1 MRLPKSLIVRNVR
14 YYLKSK
20 TQKSKTK
27 YIILPITKHC
37 LLANSYRQFAA
48 NMIYVSYF
56 FGRSAA
62 AIVLAVVTELEETVV
77 TSTMFL
83 FGINFCR
90 HSYLAIFYDQKPA
103 RPHSRLPR
111 PMSCPRGKKAP
122 RRPARGGPAEGGI
135 DGRLRGDNTRC
146 DIFLCLCVTWGK

>member
-27 YIILPITKHC
+27 DITLPITKHC

-56 FGRSAA
+56 FVGQQ
-62 AIVLAVVTELEETVV
+62 L
-77 TSTMFL
+77 
-83 FGINFCR
+83 
-90 HSYLAIFYDQKPA
+90 Q
-103 RPHSRLPR
+103 
-111 PMSCPRGKKAP
+111 
-122 RRPARGGPAEGGI
+122 
-135 DGRLRGDNTRC
+135 
-146 DIFLCLCVTWGK
+146 

>member
-1 MRLPKSLIVRNVR
+1 MRLPKPLIVRNVR
-14 YYLKSK
+14 YYLNCK

-27 YIILPITKHC
+27 DTSLPITKCC

-62 AIVLAVVTELEETVV
+62 AIVLAVVTELEETMV

-83 FGINFCR
+83 FGINF
-90 HSYLAIFYDQKPA
+90 A
-103 RPHSRLPR
+103 
-111 PMSCPRGKKAP
+111 
-122 RRPARGGPAEGGI
+122 
-135 DGRLRGDNTRC
+135 
-146 DIFLCLCVTWGK
+146 VTHI

>member
-27 YIILPITKHC
+27 DITLPITKHC

-48 NMIYVSYF
+48 NMIYVSF
-56 FGRSAA
+56 FCRSAA

-77 TSTMFL
+77 TSKMFL

-122 RRPARGGPAEGGI
+122 RRPARGGGPAE
-135 DGRLRGDNTRC
+135 DGTDARSWHGAFSPRG
-146 DIFLCLCVTWGK
+146 

>member
-1 MRLPKSLIVRNVR
+1 MRLPKPLIVRNVR

-27 YIILPITKHC
+27 DITLPITKHS
-37 LLANSYRQFAA
+37 LSANSYRQFAA

-122 RRPARGGPAEGGI
+122 RRPARGGGPAEGGT
-135 DGRLRGDNTRC
+135 DARSRHGAFSPRGQHTM
-146 DIFLCLCVTWGK
+146 

>member
-1 MRLPKSLIVRNVR
+1 MRLPKPLIVRNVR

-27 YIILPITKHC
+27 DITLPITKHC

-56 FGRSAA
+56 SCRSAA
-62 AIVLAVVTELEETVV
+62 AIVLAVVTKLEETVA

-83 FGINFCR
+83 FGITFCR
-90 HSYLAIFYDQKPA
+90 HSYLAIFCDQKPA
-103 RPHSRLPR
+103 RPHSRLSP
-111 PMSCPRGKKAP
+111 PHILPPVDKKAP
-122 RRPARGGPAEGGI
+122 RRLARGGLAEGGT
-135 DGRLRGDNTRC
+135 DARSRHGAFSPRGQHTM
-146 DIFLCLCVTWGK
+146 

>member
-27 YIILPITKHC
+27 DITLPITKHS

-56 FGRSAA
+56 LVGQQ
-62 AIVLAVVTELEETVV
+62 L
-77 TSTMFL
+77 
-83 FGINFCR
+83 
-90 HSYLAIFYDQKPA
+90 Q
-103 RPHSRLPR
+103 
-111 PMSCPRGKKAP
+111 
-122 RRPARGGPAEGGI
+122 
-135 DGRLRGDNTRC
+135 
-146 DIFLCLCVTWGK
+146 